1 MLAVE
6 ARGLEK
12 RFQTTVAVDGIELE
26 IPVSGCCFLGPNGAG
41 AS

>member
-6 ARGLEK
+6 ARGLDK

-26 IPVSGCCFLGPNGAG
+26 IPVSGFLGPNGAG